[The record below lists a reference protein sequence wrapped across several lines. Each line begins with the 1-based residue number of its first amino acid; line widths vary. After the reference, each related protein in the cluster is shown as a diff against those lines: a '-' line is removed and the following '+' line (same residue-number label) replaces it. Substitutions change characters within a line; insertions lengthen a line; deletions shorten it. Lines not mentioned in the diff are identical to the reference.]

1 MMLDKGYKI
10 FVVVLDDINIGSLFP
25 LSNRNLINYYLELSI
40 LNAIYLLIV
49 IDDIIK
55 FNSDWPSAES

>member
-55 FNSDWPSAES
+55 FNSD